1 MALRSNLVNVADSGG
16 SVKTTVAPTKK
27 NTVAIPDSVQRQMDA
42 YARNNDVYVPTANT
56 REESSRE
63 YYANMFAPGT
73 PNAYKQES
81 ANRVNA
87 ADNQI
92 SILPL
97 DNGGNSGGST
107 GGSSSS
113 GGGSGSTAPVNNAYD
128 DLQSYLDSI
137 YAAQEAQRQREYQN
151 TLGQLRNARDQGA
164 NALNQNADNALR
176 QAYVNYMMGR
186 RNVNQALSNAGLT
199 GGATESTIADLYNN
213 YGDNRAAIERE
224 RMNGLSNLDLTYNQG
239 VADAGMAYGSD
250 YTDLLTNY
258 MQNMYGL
265 RENYANDL
273 AKALGNANAQR
284 YSGGNGGSNEG
295 SEGNNANVDYQT
307 LVSMLGQNLNA
318 NNQTANAPT
327 NVITET
333 PTAPVASTPYRY
345 NHDNGTINMIKQQ
358 MSQLSPNAPDTVVAQ
373 RMQAL
378 ANRYN
383 LTTDEARN
391 ILRELGY

>member
-1 MALRSNLVNVADSGG
+1 MANMTGNALKYKIKSDLQNGNNEAVKYD
-16 SVKTTVAPTKK
+16 VKTGLANGTLVPSSSGTSVNQPSAP
-27 NTVAIPDSVQRQMDA
+27 DYSS
-42 YARNNDVYVPTANT
+42 YARQNSGRASAKEALLLGATEGREMTQPTIT
-56 REESSRE
+56 
-63 YYANMFAPGT
+63 APVT
-73 PNAYKQES
+73 
-81 ANRVNA
+81 
-87 ADNQI
+87 I
-92 SILPL
+92 
-97 DNGGNSGGST
+97 NGESGGST

-113 GGGSGSTAPVNNAYD
+113 NGGGYTAPINNAYD

-151 TLGQLRNARDQGA
+151 TLGQLRSARDQGA

-273 AKALGNANAQR
+273 AKALSNANAQR
-284 YSGGNGGSNEG
+284 YSGGNSGSNEG
-295 SEGNNANVDYQT
+295 SEGGNANVDYQN
-307 LVSMLGQNLNA
+307 LVSQIGRNLNA
-318 NNQTANAPT
+318 DMVQNS
-327 NVITET
+327 
-333 PTAPVASTPYRY
+333 APVNPVSQTPVIPSNFNTQADASSS
-345 NHDNGTINMIKQQ
+345 D
-358 MSQLSPNAPDTVVAQ
+358 VVALFNQ
-373 RMQAL
+373 MKNTGKSNAEMKSML
-378 ANRYN
+378 AEAYQSGLVPFNVYTN
-383 LTTDEARN
+383 LMKTVR
-391 ILRELGY
+391 